1 MKLAPKQ
8 LFFTIVLVLSGAI
21 VTLVINSTSPI
32 AAVSNSAFLRSDVK
46 PAAAA
51 YGRRDFET
59 VRKLAEQGDD
69 QAQYYLGRM
78 YEEGTTVPESW
89 EEKLKWY
96 RLAADNG
103 IAPSTLSACCTI
115 RVPGREIT
123 WRHTS
128 GSTWRQRK
136 VISLRRCIGIRWPNV
151 PCRTLNYSRRR
162 NLQLSGGVPTKCVLA
177 RRNNSQRRV
186 GSQTEGAEI
195 VRATSRPKFPT

>member
-32 AAVSNSAFLRSDVK
+32 AAVSNSAFYSVVK

-103 IAPSTLSACCTI
+103 NDSAQYALG
-115 RVPGREIT
+115 VLY
-123 WRHTS
+123 HTS
-128 GSTWRQRK
+128 SRSRDYVEAHKWLNLAAAQGNQSAAMYRDTVAERTMSHAELLKAEKLAAEWWGSNK
-136 VISLRRCIGIRWPNV
+136 MPVS
-151 PCRTLNYSRRR
+151 
-162 NLQLSGGVPTKCVLA
+162 K
-177 RRNNSQRRV
+177 
-186 GSQTEGAEI
+186 AEQ
-195 VRATSRPKFPT
+195 

>member
-8 LFFTIVLVLSGAI
+8 LFFTIV

-32 AAVSNSAFLRSDVK
+32 AAVSNSAFLRSDDSVK

-103 IAPSTLSACCTI
+103 NDSAQYTLG
-115 RVPGREIT
+115 VLY
-123 WRHTS
+123 HTS
-128 GSTWRQRK
+128 SRSRDYVEAHKWLNLAAAQGNQSAAMYRDTVAERTMSHAELLKAEKLAAEWWGSNK
-136 VISLRRCIGIRWPNV
+136 M
-151 PCRTLNYSRRR
+151 
-162 NLQLSGGVPTKCVLA
+162 
-177 RRNNSQRRV
+177 RV
-186 GSQTEGAEI
+186 SKAEQ
-195 VRATSRPKFPT
+195 

>member
-8 LFFTIVLVLSGAI
+8 LFFTIVLVLSGAT

-32 AAVSNSAFLRSDVK
+32 AAVSNSAFLRSDDSVK

-51 YGRRDFET
+51 YDRRDFET

-103 IAPSTLSACCTI
+103 NDSAQYTLG
-115 RVPGREIT
+115 VLY
-123 WRHTS
+123 HTS
-128 GSTWRQRK
+128 SRSRDYVEAHKWLNLAAAQGNQSAAMYRDTVAERTMSHAELLKAEKLAAEWWGSNK
-136 VISLRRCIGIRWPNV
+136 M
-151 PCRTLNYSRRR
+151 
-162 NLQLSGGVPTKCVLA
+162 
-177 RRNNSQRRV
+177 RV
-186 GSQTEGAEI
+186 SKAE
-195 VRATSRPKFPT
+195 R

>member
-8 LFFTIVLVLSGAI
+8 LFFTIVLVLTNAT

-32 AAVSNSAFLRSDVK
+32 AAVSNSALLRSDDSVK

-103 IAPSTLSACCTI
+103 NDSAQYALG
-115 RVPGREIT
+115 VLY
-123 WRHTS
+123 HTS
-128 GSTWRQRK
+128 SRSRDYVEAHKWLNLAAAQGNQSAAMYRDTVAELTMSHAELLKAEKLAAEWWGSNK
-136 VISLRRCIGIRWPNV
+136 M
-151 PCRTLNYSRRR
+151 
-162 NLQLSGGVPTKCVLA
+162 
-177 RRNNSQRRV
+177 RV
-186 GSQTEGAEI
+186 SKAE
-195 VRATSRPKFPT
+195 R

>member
-32 AAVSNSAFLRSDVK
+32 AAVSNSAFLHSEIK

-89 EEKLKWY
+89 EEMLKWY

-103 IAPSTLSACCTI
+103 NDYAQYTLGVLYHTSFRARDYVEAHKWLNLAAAQGNESAAMYRDTVAERTMSHAELLKAEKLAADWWSSNKI
-115 RVPGREIT
+115 RV
-123 WRHTS
+123 S
-128 GSTWRQRK
+128 K
-136 VISLRRCIGIRWPNV
+136 
-151 PCRTLNYSRRR
+151 
-162 NLQLSGGVPTKCVLA
+162 
-177 RRNNSQRRV
+177 
-186 GSQTEGAEI
+186 AE
-195 VRATSRPKFPT
+195 R

>member
-8 LFFTIVLVLSGAI
+8 LFFTIVLVLANAT

-32 AAVSNSAFLRSDVK
+32 AAISNSAALRSDDSDKVV
-46 PAAAA
+46 AA

-103 IAPSTLSACCTI
+103 NDSAQYALG
-115 RVPGREIT
+115 VLY
-123 WRHTS
+123 HTS
-128 GSTWRQRK
+128 SRSRDYVEAHKWLNLAAAQGNQSAAMYRDTVAELTMSHAELLKAEKLAADWWGS
-136 VISLRRCIGIRWPNV
+136 
-151 PCRTLNYSRRR
+151 
-162 NLQLSGGVPTKCVLA
+162 
-177 RRNNSQRRV
+177 NNKMRV
-186 GSQTEGAEI
+186 SKAE
-195 VRATSRPKFPT
+195 R

>member
-8 LFFTIVLVLSGAI
+8 LFFTIVLVLTNAT

-32 AAVSNSAFLRSDVK
+32 AAVSNSAFLRSDDSDK

-103 IAPSTLSACCTI
+103 NDSAQYTLG
-115 RVPGREIT
+115 VLY
-123 WRHTS
+123 HTS
-128 GSTWRQRK
+128 SRSRDYVEAHKWLNLAAAQGNQSAAMYRDTVAERTMSHAELLKAEKLAAEWWGSNK
-136 VISLRRCIGIRWPNV
+136 M
-151 PCRTLNYSRRR
+151 
-162 NLQLSGGVPTKCVLA
+162 
-177 RRNNSQRRV
+177 RV
-186 GSQTEGAEI
+186 SKAE
-195 VRATSRPKFPT
+195 R

>member
-21 VTLVINSTSPI
+21 LTLVINSTSPI
-32 AAVSNSAFLRSDVK
+32 AAVSNSAFYSVVK
-46 PAAAA
+46 PAAA

-103 IAPSTLSACCTI
+103 NDSAQYALG
-115 RVPGREIT
+115 VLY
-123 WRHTS
+123 HTS
-128 GSTWRQRK
+128 SRSRDDVEAHKWLNLAAAQGNQSAATYRDTVAERTMSHAELLKAEKLAAEWWGSNK
-136 VISLRRCIGIRWPNV
+136 M
-151 PCRTLNYSRRR
+151 
-162 NLQLSGGVPTKCVLA
+162 
-177 RRNNSQRRV
+177 RV
-186 GSQTEGAEI
+186 SKAEQ
-195 VRATSRPKFPT
+195 